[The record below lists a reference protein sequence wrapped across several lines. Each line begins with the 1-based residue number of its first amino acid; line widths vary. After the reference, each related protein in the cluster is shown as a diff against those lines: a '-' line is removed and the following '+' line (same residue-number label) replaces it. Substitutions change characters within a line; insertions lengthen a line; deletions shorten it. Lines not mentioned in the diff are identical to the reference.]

1 MTQRL
6 SNTELKAL
14 KKEGHTHMICGR
26 TRLVLTA
33 VSMVMLWGAAPWTRS
48 TAETADPTRIVV
60 KDFMFTPTPLTV
72 KAGSTVTWTN
82 MDDEPHTVVSD
93 TGLFKSGGM
102 DTNESFS
109 FKFDKPGTYHF
120 TCSIHPRM
128 VGTIVVQ

>member
-1 MTQRL
+1 
-6 SNTELKAL
+6 
-14 KKEGHTHMICGR
+14 
-26 TRLVLTA
+26 
-33 VSMVMLWGAAPWTRS
+33 MVILGGMEVYVPSA
-48 TAETADPTRIVV
+48 AETLDATKIVV
-60 KDFMFTPTPLTV
+60 KDFMFMPTPLTV

-102 DTNESFS
+102 DTNESYS

-128 VGTIVVQ
+128 VGTIVVH

>member
-1 MTQRL
+1 M
-6 SNTELKAL
+6 NTRRAQV
-14 KKEGHTHMICGR
+14 
-26 TRLVLTA
+26 VLTA
-33 VSMVMLWGAAPWTRS
+33 VGMVILAAMEVYVPSVADSADS
-48 TAETADPTRIVV
+48 TKIVV
-60 KDFMFTPTPLTV
+60 KDFMFNPTPLAV

-93 TGLFKSGGM
+93 TGLFKSGGL
-102 DTNESFS
+102 DTNETFS